1 MIEGAR
7 IRVPAGLR
15 SRLPELLWLYSMGIV
30 LYWVHDTSPGCEKP
44 GSDRARRRGS
54 KGEQT
59 RRAIAE
65 AALRLFREQGYE
77 ATTMRAI
84 AREAGV
90 ATGTAYY
97 YCGSKEELIHAYYAR
112 NHAEHAAACR
122 AILDTETR
130 LDRRIAGVLR
140 ALIDVQAPY
149 HSFAAKLY
157 KHAAEPASPLSPFS
171 TASSPTRAAAIS
183 LYAEVIEGARIRVPA
198 GLRSRLPELLWLY
211 SMGIVLY
218 WVHDTSPGC
227 EKTYRLI
234 DVTAP
239 LAERLVR
246 LARLPVLRSMTR
258 RLLAVLDEVL
268 G

>member
-1 MIEGAR
+1 MPSDVNAVDE
-7 IRVPAGLR
+7 LD
-15 SRLPELLWLYSMGIV
+15 LPDLDSPPDLDSSAEPPG
-30 LYWVHDTSPGCEKP
+30 SPGSP
-44 GSDRARRRGS
+44 GSPVPDRARRRGS

-84 AREAGV
+84 AKEAGV
-90 ATGTAYY
+90 ATGNAYY
-97 YCGSKEELIHAYYAR
+97 YFGSKEELIHAYYAR
-112 NHAEHAAACR
+112 NHAEHAVACR

-218 WVHDTSPGC
+218 WVHDSSPGC

>member
-1 MIEGAR
+1 MPSDLNVVDELDPPDLDSPDAGSPPEPAEPAE
-7 IRVPAGLR
+7 PAG
-15 SRLPELLWLYSMGIV
+15 PE
-30 LYWVHDTSPGCEKP
+30 
-44 GSDRARRRGS
+44 RARRRGS

-59 RRAIAE
+59 RQVIAE
-65 AALRLFREQGYE
+65 AALRLFREHGYE

-84 AREAGV
+84 AKEAGV
-90 ATGTAYY
+90 ATGNTYY
-97 YCGSKEELIHAYYAR
+97 YFGSKEELIHAYYAR
-112 NHAEHAAACR
+112 NHTEHAAACR
-122 AILDTETR
+122 AVLDTETR
-130 LDRRIAGVLR
+130 LDRRISGVLR

-171 TASSPTRAAAIS
+171 KASSPTRAAAIS

-218 WVHDTSPGC
+218 WVHDASPGC

-246 LARLPVLRSMTR
+246 LARLPLLRSMTR

>member
-1 MIEGAR
+1 MPSDVNVVDELDPPDLGSPDAD
-7 IRVPAGLR
+7 PPDAG
-15 SRLPELLWLYSMGIV
+15 PP
-30 LYWVHDTSPGCEKP
+30 PGP
-44 GSDRARRRGS
+44 GGPDRARRRGS

-59 RRAIAE
+59 RQAIAE
-65 AALRLFREQGYE
+65 AALRLFREHGYE

-84 AREAGV
+84 AKEAGV
-90 ATGTAYY
+90 ATGNAYY
-97 YCGSKEELIHAYYAR
+97 YFGSKEELIHAYYAR
-112 NHAEHAAACR
+112 NHTEHAAACR
-122 AILDTETR
+122 AVLDTETR
-130 LDRRIAGVLR
+130 LDRRISGVLR

-157 KHAAEPASPLSPFS
+157 KHAAEP
-171 TASSPTRAAAIS
+171 
-183 LYAEVIEGARIRVPA
+183 
-198 GLRSRLPELLWLY
+198 
-211 SMGIVLY
+211 LY
-218 WVHDTSPGC
+218 WVHDASPGC

>member
-1 MIEGAR
+1 MPSDVNAVDE
-7 IRVPAGLR
+7 LD
-15 SRLPELLWLYSMGIV
+15 LPDLASAPE
-30 LYWVHDTSPGCEKP
+30 H
-44 GSDRARRRGS
+44 DRARRRGS
-54 KGEQT
+54 KGELT

-65 AALRLFREQGYE
+65 AALRLFRE
-77 ATTMRAI
+77 
-84 AREAGV
+84 
-90 ATGTAYY
+90 
-97 YCGSKEELIHAYYAR
+97 LIHEYYAR

-122 AILDTETR
+122 AVLAAETR

-140 ALIDVQAPY
+140 ALIEVQAPY
-149 HSFAAKLY
+149 HGFAAKLY

-171 TASSPTRAAAIS
+171 PASSPTRAAAIS
-183 LYAEVIEGARIRVPA
+183 LYAEVIEGSRIRVPA
-198 GLRSRLPELLWLY
+198 GLRNRLPELLWLY

>member
-1 MIEGAR
+1 MPSDVNAVDELDLPDLDS
-7 IRVPAGLR
+7 PADLA
-15 SRLPELLWLYSMGIV
+15 SA
-30 LYWVHDTSPGCEKP
+30 PGP
-44 GSDRARRRGS
+44 DRARRRGS

-84 AREAGV
+84 AKEAGV
-90 ATGTAYY
+90 ATGN
-97 YCGSKEELIHAYYAR
+97 AYYAR
-112 NHAEHAAACR
+112 NHAQHAAACR
-122 AILDTETR
+122 TILDIETR

>member
-1 MIEGAR
+1 MRTSGDRRSLQETIGRPGA
-7 IRVPAGLR
+7 VSKVTA
-15 SRLPELLWLYSMGIV
+15 LLAALLVALLSV
-30 LYWVHDTSPGCEKP
+30 T
-44 GSDRARRRGS
+44 
-54 KGEQT
+54 
-59 RRAIAE
+59 AIA
-65 AALRLFREQGYE
+65 ADLTTRTSVNFDRYVRL
-77 ATTMRAI
+77 
-84 AREAGV
+84 
-90 ATGTAYY
+90 
-97 YCGSKEELIHAYYAR
+97 
-112 NHAEHAAACR
+112 
-122 AILDTETR
+122 TETR

-218 WVHDTSPGC
+218 WVHDSSPGC

>member
-1 MIEGAR
+1 
-7 IRVPAGLR
+7 
-15 SRLPELLWLYSMGIV
+15 
-30 LYWVHDTSPGCEKP
+30 
-44 GSDRARRRGS
+44 
-54 KGEQT
+54 
-59 RRAIAE
+59 
-65 AALRLFREQGYE
+65 
-77 ATTMRAI
+77 MRAI
-84 AREAGV
+84 AKEAGV
-90 ATGTAYY
+90 ATGNAYY
-97 YCGSKEELIHAYYAR
+97 YFGSKEELIHAYYAR

-198 GLRSRLPELLWLY
+198 GLRSRLAELLWPY